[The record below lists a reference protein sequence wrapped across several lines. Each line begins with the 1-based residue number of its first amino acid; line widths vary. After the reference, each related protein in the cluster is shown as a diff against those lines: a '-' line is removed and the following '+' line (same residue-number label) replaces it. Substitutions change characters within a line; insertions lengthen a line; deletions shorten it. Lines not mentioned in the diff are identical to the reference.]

1 MSTPTYD
8 TLEKAQEAILDLQN
22 QVTELKT
29 ERDTLSQNN
38 NQLTQELESVRT
50 LNQKY
55 FNKLS
60 AQFQDQEGKNNNE
73 DAEAP
78 SCEDFAKTLNII

>member
-8 TLEKAQEAILDLQN
+8 TLEKAQEAILDFQARI
-22 QVTELKT
+22 TELEN

-38 NQLTQELESVRT
+38 ETLTQELASVRT

-55 FNKLS
+55 FNQLS
-60 AQFQDQEGKNNNE
+60 AQFHEE
-73 DAEAP
+73 DENDDEEEEVQ
-78 SCEDFAKTLNII
+78 SCVDFARTHNIL

>member
-22 QVTELKT
+22 RVTELT
-29 ERDTLSQNN
+29 NERDTLSQNN

-60 AQFQDQEGKNNNE
+60 AQFQDQEGKNNNDDE
-73 DAEAP
+73 EAP
-78 SCEDFAKTLNII
+78 SCEDFAKTLDIL

>member
-22 QVTELKT
+22 RVTELT
-29 ERDTLSQNN
+29 NERDTLSQNN
-38 NQLTQELESVRT
+38 NQMTQELASVRT

-60 AQFQDQEGKNNNE
+60 AQFQDQEGKNDNE
-73 DAEAP
+73 DKEAP
-78 SCEDFAKTLNII
+78 SCEDFAKTLNIL